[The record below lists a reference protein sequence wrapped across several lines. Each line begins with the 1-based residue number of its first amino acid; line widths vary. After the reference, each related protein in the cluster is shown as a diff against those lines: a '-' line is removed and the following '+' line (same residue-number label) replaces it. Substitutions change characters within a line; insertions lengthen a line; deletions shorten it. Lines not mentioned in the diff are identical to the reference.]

1 MRQSRSKACSKW
13 RDRHP
18 PVSGLDWLIARPVA
32 HRGLHDAGAGVIENT
47 PSAFAAAVAA
57 NYAIECDLQISADGE
72 AMVHHDDALGRLTDG
87 SGRLDQMTGAE
98 LKRVAFKA
106 TTDRMIS
113 VGELCDLVA
122 GRVTLVIE
130 LKSGHAGD
138 QRLASRAAAVL
149 TGYAG
154 PAAVMSFDPA
164 QIVALRSSAPHL
176 TRGLV
181 AQRRSGHFEREQ
193 VFARS
198 KRALAHGRDALRAH
212 PQFIAYSIKDLPA
225 ALPLTARQLGGMPLL
240 TWTVRS
246 AQERQRAARWADQ
259 MIFEGFRP

>member
-1 MRQSRSKACSKW
+1 MSGSRP
-13 RDRHP
+13 D
-18 PVSGLDWLIARPVA
+18 LLLARPVA

-57 NYAIECDLQISADGE
+57 SYAIECDLQISADGE

-87 SGRLDQMTGAE
+87 SGRLDEMTSAE
-98 LKRVAFKA
+98 LRRVAFKA

-130 LKSGHAGD
+130 LKSGRAGD
-138 QRLASRAAAVL
+138 QRLASRAAQVL
-149 TGYAG
+149 TAYAG

-164 QIVALRSSAPHL
+164 QILPLRTSAPHL
-176 TRGLV
+176 TRGIV
-181 AQRRSGHFEREQ
+181 AESWSGHFNPGQ
-193 VFARS
+193 VLARG
-198 KRALAHGRDALRAH
+198 KRALAYAQNALQAH
-212 PQFIAYSIKDLPA
+212 PQFIAYSVKDLPA
-225 ALPLTARQLGGMPLL
+225 ALPLAARHVCGMPLL

-246 AQERQRAARWADQ
+246 TEDRRCAERWADQ